1 MKKILFISPTLG
13 GGGAERVLSY
23 IIQWLSKEIDYDIH
37 LLLLNK
43 DNNDYLRVIPDNVK
57 INYINLGNKISLKGL
72 KVIKSIISINPDIC
86 FTGYYKLNLLLAP
99 FIPLLKL
106 LNIKFIARETCIP
119 SLEYKD
125 SYVIKLYRHLYS
137 KFDKI
142 ICQSIDMYEDLI
154 SLGLHNRKLTIIN
167 NPIVINSCF
176 TDISKDNDH
185 SHKPHLLAIGRLTE
199 QKGYGLLLE
208 NINRMKPLIPFYL
221 TILGKGPLYEN
232 IKNYIQSNYLY
243 NDISL
248 MGFSDNPYSIIQ
260 KADGLILS
268 SKYEGF
274 PNVILEAN
282 YFGKPVFSNRC
293 LGGINEIIKEGINGF
308 TADFNHFNDFSSKLN
323 LFLKTHFN
331 ARQIH
336 DLTVKRYSGKIIFP
350 KYKQLFD
357 NI

>member
-23 IIQWLSKEIDYDIH
+23 IIQWLSKENGHDIH

-43 DNNDYLRVIPDNVK
+43 DNNEYLRDIPYNVK
-57 INYINLGNKISLKGL
+57 INYIDLGNKISLKGL

-106 LNIKFIARETCIP
+106 LKIKFIARETCIP

-125 SYVIKLYRHLYS
+125 SYVIKLYKYLYS
-137 KFDKI
+137 RFDKI
-142 ICQSIDMYEDLI
+142 VCQSIDMHEDLLR
-154 SLGLHNRKLTIIN
+154 LGLNNHKLTIIN
-167 NPIVINSCF
+167 NPIVINSSF
-176 TDISKDNDH
+176 TNIPTDNNH
-185 SHKPHLLAIGRLTE
+185 PHKPHLLAIGRLTE
-199 QKGYGLLLE
+199 QKGYDLLLE
-208 NINRMKPLIPFYL
+208 NINRLKPNIPFQL
-221 TILGKGPLYEN
+221 TILGKGPLYN
-232 IKNYIQSNYLY
+232 DIKDYIQSNSLG
-243 NDISL
+243 DDVHL
-248 MGFSDNPYSIIQ
+248 MGFSCDPYSTI
-260 KADGLILS
+260 KNADGLILS

-293 LGGINEIIKEGINGF
+293 LGGINEIIKEGINGY
-308 TADFNHFNDFSSKLN
+308 TADFNDFNDFSSKLN
-323 LFLKTHFN
+323 LFLESDFD

-336 DLTVKRYSGKIIFP
+336 DLTDKRYSGKVIFP

-357 NI
+357 SI